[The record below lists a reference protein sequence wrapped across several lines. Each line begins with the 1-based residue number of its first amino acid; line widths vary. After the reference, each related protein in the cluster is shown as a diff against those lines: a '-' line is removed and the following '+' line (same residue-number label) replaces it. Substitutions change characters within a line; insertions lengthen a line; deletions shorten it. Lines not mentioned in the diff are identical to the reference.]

1 MDVVREELLHL
12 LAVDLVE
19 PPTETEHAESVIA
32 MSGSET
38 ARAARRTWRAYRP
51 GRIEGMHLLSLS
63 F

>member
-1 MDVVREELLHL
+1 MDVVGEELLGL
-12 LAVDLVE
+12 LAVDLVGAAD
-19 PPTETEHAESVIA
+19 ETEHAESVIT